1 MRGIS
6 DSMPYSLN
14 DPFEKTQK
22 RTTGVPGTFQAGNPP
37 LSPPKRQFL
46 KEWIGAGIRPPRVTN
61 ASQLVWF
68 TGMIGA

>member
-22 RTTGVPGTFQAGNPP
+22 RTTGGSRHFSGREPP

>member
-1 MRGIS
+1 MFS
-6 DSMPYSLN
+6 STPPNAKTTNPVKKSPA
-14 DPFEKTQK
+14 PF
-22 RTTGVPGTFQAGNPP
+22 GPGNPRYCK
-37 LSPPKRQFL
+37 PPKRQFL